1 MKWKW
6 LIPILGI
13 CILSGFQPAFCEEPV
28 QKPETASVNASS
40 SLEEIITGI
49 ENRYSGDGFTA
60 RFTQQ
65 STIKAMD
72 ITDTA
77 EGKLFVK
84 RPGMMRWEYETPEEQ
99 VIITDGELLWIYR
112 PVDNQVMIGEAPNYF
127 GEGKGASFLSD
138 IRKIRDNFDISIDQ
152 EKKPEKNQDKEDY
165 KYVILKLIPHEKKLD
180 LASIYLAV
188 SKDDYQVDQVTTYN
202 AYEDETVIRMFD
214 YQFDQ
219 NIDDSVFT
227 FEAPEGADV
236 IQIEE

>member
-1 MKWKW
+1 MKPNRF
-6 LIPILGI
+6 IPFLWIGIL
-13 CILSGFQPAFCEEPV
+13 LTFQNAFCQEP
-28 QKPETASVNASS
+28 PRESETAMSGSTPA
-40 SLEEIITGI
+40 LEEIITGI

-77 EGKLFVK
+77 EGKLLVK
-84 RPGMMRWEYETPEEQ
+84 RPGMMRWEYEMPEEQ
-99 VIITDGELLWIYR
+99 IIITDGELLWIYR
-112 PVDNQVMIGEAPNYF
+112 PVDDQVMIGEAPDYF

-138 IRKIRDNFDISIDQ
+138 IRKIRNNFDISIDK
-152 EKKPEKNQDKEDY
+152 EKKDPEY
-165 KYVILKLIPHEKKLD
+165 FILKLIPHQKKLD
-180 LASIYLAV
+180 LAFIYLAV
-188 SKDDYQVDQVTTYN
+188 SKDDFQVDQVTTVN
-202 AYEDETVIRMFD
+202 AYEDETIIRMYD
-214 YQFDQ
+214 YRFNS

>member
-1 MKWKW
+1 MKWTW
-6 LIPILGI
+6 CIPFLLITLLLFSQAVLCQEAPKK
-13 CILSGFQPAFCEEPV
+13 SDSS
-28 QKPETASVNASS
+28 ASDSAP

-49 ENRYSGDGFTA
+49 ENRYSGEGFTA

-84 RPGMMRWEYETPEEQ
+84 RPGMMRWEYEMPEEQ
-99 VIITDGELLWIYR
+99 IIITDGELLWIYR
-112 PVDNQVMIGEAPNYF
+112 PVDNQVMIGEAPDYF

-138 IRKIRDNFDISIDQ
+138 IRKIRNNFDISIDK
-152 EKKPEKNQDKEDY
+152 EKEAPEY
-165 KYVILKLIPHEKKLD
+165 HILKLIPHEKKLD
-180 LASIYLAV
+180 LASIYLGV
-188 SKDDYQVDQVTTYN
+188 SKQDFQVDQVTTYN
-202 AYEDETVIRMFD
+202 AYEDETIIRLYD
-214 YQFDQ
+214 NQFNQ

>member
-1 MKWKW
+1 MTRTWH
-6 LIPILGI
+6 ILFLFII
-13 CILSGFQPAFCEEPV
+13 CLLFSQPALGQEAT
-28 QKPETASVNASS
+28 KKSASAASDS
-40 SLEEIITGI
+40 PPPLEEIITGI

-84 RPGMMRWEYETPEEQ
+84 RPGMMRWEYEMPEEQ
-99 VIITDGELLWIYR
+99 IIITDGELLWIYR

-138 IRKIRDNFDISIDQ
+138 IRKIRNNFDISIDT
-152 EKKPEKNQDKEDY
+152 EKQDP
-165 KYVILKLIPHEKKLD
+165 KYHILKLIPHEKKLD
-180 LASIYLAV
+180 LASIYLGV
-188 SKDDYQVDQVTTYN
+188 SKADFQVDQVTTYN
-202 AYEDETVIRMFD
+202 AYEDETIIRLYD
-214 YQFDQ
+214 YQFNQ